1 MSEVASLVLATMAL
15 AMTQTPPP
23 SREPPPCLRAIA
35 AMDAGSTP
43 DAAGFER
50 VACPDRPLASAFRY
64 DESRRSIRLSRPLAR
79 GDIVPA
85 YPEFALAAVRSGDRL
100 TLISVAGPVLIERQV
115 EALQPARAGERLFV
129 RSPDGQVFS
138 ARYEAGGP

>member
-1 MSEVASLVLATMAL
+1 MSEVASLVLAAMAVAL
-15 AMTQTPPP
+15 PAPP

-35 AMDAGSTP
+35 ALDAGSTS

-50 VACPDRPLASAFRY
+50 VACPDRRLASAFRY

-100 TLISVAGPVLIERQV
+100 TLISVAGPVRIERQV
-115 EALQPARAGERLFV
+115 EALQAARAGERLFV
-129 RSPDGQVFS
+129 RSPDGQVFA